1 MDKYY
6 IKSDDWKKIYKFL
19 QFQSGIRVKNE
30 AKTRAFAEAI
40 YCIMRLRGTWQSYTS
55 PYLKNPIKAI
65 ATYHPSFLL
74 HSPGQ
79 KAQSWQDML
88 MIKKALSTV
97 A

>member
-1 MDKYY
+1 ME
-6 IKSDDWKKIYKFL
+6 
-19 QFQSGIRVKNE
+19 QFCG
-30 AKTRAFAEAI
+30 KT
-40 YCIMRLRGTWQSYTS
+40 YCADFPKDFGVGREGAMKTLYNTNDGIMRLRGTWQSYTS

-65 ATYHPSFLL
+65 TTYHPSFLL